1 MSEKAKEIKKIESD
15 GIPDIIISNH
25 KHIFHKNIENFF
37 LVDYEN
43 VKLDGLNGIENRKK
57 TDSICIFYSKNADK
71 MSFDLHAILNNTK
84 AVISTQ
90 RVRVGYK
97 NALDFQLTSF
107 LGYAISQ
114 CRESCKKKV
123 TFYIVTKDNGF
134 NCLIDYWKKQGVDVY
149 MVRSLVTQDEVYD
162 ELEYKVR
169 KLLEYEEEDDIQ
181 FAIECINTCPTKTAV
196 NAAMMK
202 KYGDGKKV
210 SKVYQAIKPLLENKL

>member
-1 MSEKAKEIKKIESD
+1 MSDKAKETKKNESD
-15 GIPDIIISNH
+15 SITDIIISNH

-114 CRESCKKKV
+114 CRENCKKKV
-123 TFYIVTKDNGF
+123 DFYIVTKDNGF

-169 KLLEYEEEDDIQ
+169 KLLE
-181 FAIECINTCPTKTAV
+181 
-196 NAAMMK
+196 
-202 KYGDGKKV
+202 
-210 SKVYQAIKPLLENKL
+210 

>member
-1 MSEKAKEIKKIESD
+1 MSEKSKENAKNEIEN
-15 GIPDIIISNH
+15 IPDIIINNN

-43 VKLDGLNGIENRKK
+43 VKIDGLNGIENRKK
-57 TDSICIFYSKNADK
+57 TDSVCIFYSKNADK
-71 MSFDLHAILNNTK
+71 MSFDLHAVLNNTK

-114 CRESCKKKV
+114 CAEKCKKKV
-123 TFYIVTKDNGF
+123 DFYIVTKDNGF
-134 NCLIDYWKKQGVDVY
+134 NCLIDYWKKQGTDVY
-149 MVRSLVTQDEVYD
+149 MVKSLVTNDEIYD
-162 ELEYKVR
+162 ELDYKVR
-169 KLLEYEEEDDIQ
+169 KLLEYEDEEDIQ
-181 FAIECINTCPTKTAV
+181 FAIECINNCTTKTAV

-210 SKVYQAIKPLLENKL
+210 SRVYQAIKPLLENKS